1 MEDFVYKV
9 GSESLKEWESRN
21 NNPTSIILNG
31 DITANDFLDLA
42 AEFDYSKY
50 TNITIDELEV
60 HDYEYDN
67 GYTCSF
73 EEYLSYRVC
82 EDAVQLFELLKIY
95 LNTQTTKS
103 FVVLDGCVFTS
114 DKKTLVHIPEGQAVE
129 VPPFVEEIGI
139 AVCSGYEDMLEITFN
154 DGLKSIGKWAFVGAG
169 ISKLDLPDTLVSLG
183 EDCFLTADLEKVH
196 LSNSLEAIPDGCF
209 NLCSIEEIT
218 IPSSVRIIGNASLRG
233 LIFVDEIDIPE
244 GVERI
249 GYDAIERMKRV
260 SLPSTLTEIAPDF
273 YYEECID
280 DPDFPPYITVHPDN
294 KTFFSQKGSLY
305 FRDSGKLALKS
316 EFNGQQY

>member
-1 MEDFVYKV
+1 MEDLVYKV
-9 GSESLKEWESRN
+9 GSETLKDWECRN

-31 DITANDFLDLA
+31 DITANEFLDLA
-42 AEFDYSKY
+42 AEFGYSKY
-50 TNITIDELEV
+50 TNISIDELEV

-67 GYTCSF
+67 GCYCSL
-73 EEYLSYRVC
+73 EKYLSFRVC
-82 EDAVQLFELLKIY
+82 EDASRLFELIKIY
-95 LNTQTTKS
+95 LNSHTTKS
-103 FVVLDGCVFTS
+103 FVVIDGCVFTS
-114 DKKTLVHIPEGQAVE
+114 DKKTLVHIPEGRAVE
-129 VPPFVEEIGI
+129 VPQFVEEIGI

-169 ISKLDLPDTLVSLG
+169 ISRLDLPDTLVSLG
-183 EDCFLTADLEKVH
+183 EDCFLMAELEKVR

-209 NLCSIEEIT
+209 NLCSIEDIT
-218 IPSSVRIIGNASLRG
+218 IPSSVKIIGNASLRG
-233 LIFVDEIDIPE
+233 LRYIYEIDIPE

-249 GYDAIERMKRV
+249 GYDALEYKHRV

-294 KTFFSQKGSLY
+294 KTFFSHNGSLY
-305 FRDSGKLALKS
+305 FRDSGKLALDS
-316 EFNGQQY
+316 EYHGKRN